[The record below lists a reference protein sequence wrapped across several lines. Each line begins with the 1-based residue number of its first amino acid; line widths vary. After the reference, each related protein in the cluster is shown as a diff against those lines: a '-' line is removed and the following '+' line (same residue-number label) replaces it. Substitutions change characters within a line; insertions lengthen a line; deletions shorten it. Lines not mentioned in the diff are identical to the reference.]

1 MDKKTRKPN
10 NASVAPMH
18 TSITECC
25 FRNMVDMMISAV
37 RVKDAA
43 FISFLS
49 RSASQFVSDIWIAR
63 ELNT

>member
-1 MDKKTRKPN
+1 
-10 NASVAPMH
+10 
-18 TSITECC
+18 
-25 FRNMVDMMISAV
+25 MVDMMISAV